1 MAISAAIIGALGAAA
16 RVGDPFYNSVSLL
29 LHMDGANNGSVF
41 TDNSP
46 NPKTPTLLS
55 SPVTVTDDYK
65 FAPSSFLGD
74 GTSATTG
81 RCLNY
86 ASHADFNILTGDFTL
101 EFFFKSYNNSQDAG
115 IVSLGDVAAVFGIS
129 ATSGKILFR
138 PGGTSVL
145 ALTGAVDS
153 AWHHVAFSRQ
163 SGTLRGFVDGVLK
176 GTVANSTS
184 YGQSN
189 LVVGAWSSQSATR
202 YGCNGRLD
210 EVRLTKGISRYN
222 AAFTAPTS
230 PFPNSI

>member
-1 MAISAAIIGALGAAA
+1 MAISAAIIGALGASAM
-16 RVGDPFYNSVSLL
+16 VGDPYYNSVSLL

-55 SPVTVTDDYK
+55 SPITVTDDYK
-65 FAPSSFLGD
+65 FPTASFYGD

-115 IVSLGDVAAVFGIS
+115 IISLGDGAAVFGIS
-129 ATSGKILFR
+129 ATAGEIRFR
-138 PGGTSVL
+138 EGGTSIL

-153 AWHHVAFSRQ
+153 AWHHGAFSRQ
-163 SGTLRGFVDGVLK
+163 SGTLRGFVDGALN
-176 GTVANSTS
+176 GTIANSTS

-189 LVVGAWSSQSATR
+189 LVVGAWSSQSETR

-210 EVRLTKGISRYN
+210 EVRFTKGISRYN
-222 AAFTAPTS
+222 AAFTAPTEA
-230 PFPNSI
+230 FKTNV